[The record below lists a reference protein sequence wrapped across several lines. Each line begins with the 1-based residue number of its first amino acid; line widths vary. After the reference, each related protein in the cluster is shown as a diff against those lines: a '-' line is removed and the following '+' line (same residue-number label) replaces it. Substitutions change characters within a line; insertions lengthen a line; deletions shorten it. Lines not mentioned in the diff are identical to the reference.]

1 MGQPA
6 EFAAIAFASA
16 PADSQRRRIASLMGL
31 SASPARRKD
40 NRAVAAAE
48 ERFDSLLEE
57 EKEKLQD
64 KVDDANKLKDRLE
77 ITLNETESK
86 VDSLNTTI
94 QNRNKQLADLKKD
107 YDKTIDNI
115 SSMSHNQLS
124 DFFAK
129 RYGE

>member
-1 MGQPA
+1 MKNVRL
-6 EFAAIAFASA
+6 I
-16 PADSQRRRIASLMGL
+16 SLGIGL
-31 SASPARRKD
+31 LIGSILGGVAVWSMTKNFVD
-40 NRAVAAAE
+40 RAVAAAE

-64 KVDDANKLKDRLE
+64 KVDDANKLKERLE
-77 ITLNETESK
+77 VTLNETESK

-129 RYGE
+129 RYSE

>member
-1 MGQPA
+1 MKNVRL
-6 EFAAIAFASA
+6 I
-16 PADSQRRRIASLMGL
+16 SLGIGL
-31 SASPARRKD
+31 LIGSVLGGVAVWSMTKNFVD
-40 NRAVAAAE
+40 RAVAAAE

-57 EKEKLQD
+57 EKEKLQG
-64 KVDDANKLKDRLE
+64 KVDDANKLKERLE
-77 ITLNETESK
+77 VTLNETESK

-115 SSMSHNQLS
+115 SIMSHNELS

>member
-1 MGQPA
+1 MTKN
-6 EFAAIAFASA
+6 FV
-16 PADSQRRRIASLMGL
+16 D
-31 SASPARRKD
+31 K
-40 NRAVAAAE
+40 AVMAAE
-48 ERFDSLLEE
+48 ERFDSLLEG

-64 KVDDANKLKDRLE
+64 KVDDATKLKERLE
-77 ITLNETESK
+77 VTLNETESK

-115 SSMSHNQLS
+115 SIMSHNELS

-129 RYGE
+129 RYSE

>member
-1 MGQPA
+1 MKNVRL
-6 EFAAIAFASA
+6 I
-16 PADSQRRRIASLMGL
+16 SLGIGL
-31 SASPARRKD
+31 LIGGILGGVAVWSMTKNFVD
-40 NRAVAAAE
+40 RAVTAAE

-57 EKEKLQD
+57 EKDKLQD
-64 KVDDANKLKDRLE
+64 KVENANRLKDKLE
-77 ITLNETESK
+77 ETLLVTESK

-129 RYGE
+129 RYSE

>member
-1 MGQPA
+1 MKNVRL
-6 EFAAIAFASA
+6 I
-16 PADSQRRRIASLMGL
+16 SLGIGL
-31 SASPARRKD
+31 LIGGILGGVTVWSMTKNFVD
-40 NRAVAAAE
+40 KAVMAAE
-48 ERFDSLLEE
+48 ERFDSLLEG

-64 KVDDANKLKDRLE
+64 KVDDATKLKERLE
-77 ITLNETESK
+77 VTLNETESK

-115 SSMSHNQLS
+115 SIMSHNELS

-129 RYGE
+129 RYSE

>member
-1 MGQPA
+1 MKNVRL
-6 EFAAIAFASA
+6 I
-16 PADSQRRRIASLMGL
+16 SLGIGL
-31 SASPARRKD
+31 LIGGILGGVAVWSMTKNFVD
-40 NRAVAAAE
+40 RAVTAAE

-57 EKEKLQD
+57 EKDKLQD
-64 KVDDANKLKDRLE
+64 KVEDANRLKDKLE
-77 ITLNETESK
+77 ETLLVTESK

>member
-1 MGQPA
+1 MKNVRL
-6 EFAAIAFASA
+6 I
-16 PADSQRRRIASLMGL
+16 SLGIGILIGGILGGVAVWSMT
-31 SASPARRKD
+31 KNFVD
-40 NRAVAAAE
+40 RAVAASE

-94 QNRNKQLADLKKD
+94 QNRNKQINKLKKD
-107 YDKTIDNI
+107 YDKTLNGIDN
-115 SSMSHNQLS
+115 MSHNELS

>member
-1 MGQPA
+1 MKNVRL
-6 EFAAIAFASA
+6 I
-16 PADSQRRRIASLMGL
+16 SLGIGL
-31 SASPARRKD
+31 LIGSILGGVAVWSMTKNFVD
-40 NRAVAAAE
+40 RAVAAAE

-94 QNRNKQLADLKKD
+94 QNRNKQLADLKKN
-107 YDKTIDNI
+107 YDKTIGNI
-115 SSMSHNQLS
+115 SSMSHNELS

>member
-1 MGQPA
+1 MKNVRL
-6 EFAAIAFASA
+6 I
-16 PADSQRRRIASLMGL
+16 SLGIGL
-31 SASPARRKD
+31 LIGGILGGVAVWSMTKNFVD
-40 NRAVAAAE
+40 RAVTAAE

-57 EKEKLQD
+57 EKDKLQD
-64 KVDDANKLKDRLE
+64 KVEDANKLKERLE
-77 ITLNETESK
+77 VTLNETESK

>member
-1 MGQPA
+1 MKNVRL
-6 EFAAIAFASA
+6 I
-16 PADSQRRRIASLMGL
+16 SLGIGL
-31 SASPARRKD
+31 LIGSILGGVAVWSMTKNFVD
-40 NRAVAAAE
+40 RAVAAAE

-57 EKEKLQD
+57 EKEKLQG
-64 KVDDANKLKDRLE
+64 KVDDANKLKERLE
-77 ITLNETESK
+77 VTLNETESK

-115 SSMSHNQLS
+115 SIMSHNELS

-129 RYGE
+129 RYSE

>member
-1 MGQPA
+1 MKNVRL
-6 EFAAIAFASA
+6 I
-16 PADSQRRRIASLMGL
+16 SLGIGL
-31 SASPARRKD
+31 LIGGILGGVAVWSMTKNFVD
-40 NRAVAAAE
+40 RAVTAAE
-48 ERFDSLLEE
+48 ERFEGLLQD
-57 EKEKLQD
+57 EKDKLQD
-64 KVDDANKLKDRLE
+64 KVDDATRLKERLE
-77 ITLNETESK
+77 ATLIETESK

-129 RYGE
+129 RYSE

>member
-1 MGQPA
+1 MKN
-6 EFAAIAFASA
+6 I
-16 PADSQRRRIASLMGL
+16 RLISLGIGL
-31 SASPARRKD
+31 LIGGILGGVAVWSMTKNFVD
-40 NRAVAAAE
+40 RAVAAAE
-48 ERFDSLLEE
+48 ERFDSLIEE

-94 QNRNKQLADLKKD
+94 QNRNKQLTDLKDD
-107 YDKTIDNI
+107 YDKTLDNI
-115 SSMSHNQLS
+115 SNMSHNQLS

-129 RYGE
+129 RYGQ

>member
-1 MGQPA
+1 MKNVRL
-6 EFAAIAFASA
+6 I
-16 PADSQRRRIASLMGL
+16 SLGIGL
-31 SASPARRKD
+31 LIGGILGGVAVWSMTKNFVD
-40 NRAVAAAE
+40 RAVMAAE

-64 KVDDANKLKDRLE
+64 KVDDANKLKERLE
-77 ITLNETESK
+77 VTLNETESK
-86 VDSLNTTI
+86 VDSLNITI

>member
-1 MGQPA
+1 MKNVRL
-6 EFAAIAFASA
+6 I
-16 PADSQRRRIASLMGL
+16 SLGIGL
-31 SASPARRKD
+31 LIGSILGGVVVWSMTKNFVD
-40 NRAVAAAE
+40 RAVAASE

-94 QNRNKQLADLKKD
+94 QNRNKQIDELKKD
-107 YDKTIDNI
+107 YDKTLNGIDN
-115 SSMSHNQLS
+115 MSHNELS

>member
-1 MGQPA
+1 MKNVRL
-6 EFAAIAFASA
+6 I
-16 PADSQRRRIASLMGL
+16 SLGIGL
-31 SASPARRKD
+31 LIGGILGGVAVWSMTKNFVD
-40 NRAVAAAE
+40 RAVAASE

-64 KVDDANKLKDRLE
+64 KVDDANKLKERLE
-77 ITLNETESK
+77 VTLNETESK

-94 QNRNKQLADLKKD
+94 QNRNKQLADLKDD
-107 YDKTIDNI
+107 YDKTLDNI
-115 SSMSHNQLS
+115 SDMSHNQLS